1 MNENLTSYE
10 IQKITEIFD
19 KVEIIDKKKSIS
31 KRNKNYIKWFLII
44 LFFCITLIW
53 IWFYIY
59 ANSENNTKNAEIF
72 WLFFF
77 AVLILFIVLNLILFL
92 KNWLTWEPGESWY
105 SQYDYLNERINKYIY
120 PLISP
125 SYSHFNYRWISL
137 FLNDSNLFSL
147 NQIND
152 VDLWYTYNLYLY
164 TNEEVKEC
172 NITWFT
178 SDHENNKK
186 HINNILY
193 DFWVKSEKKVKE
205 IFDYYYDFFFPLWEI
220 IQKLI
225 KNKLFYGFYWSYFYS
240 LATFNIKDTNLVE
253 KKVFFNTNDYNSPFD
268 GQQNN
273 ITSNF
278 HIIDEKYDFQA
289 PVSIINKLEDKLRYI
304 YADLY
309 VSIAY
314 VSILFYMVWVP
325 VISLY
330 IWSFLLQLNFVI
342 LFFDYLNNFYY
353 SFTNSILIS
362 SGNYANFMYVLF
374 IILWYYLFYRLLKLI
389 HLEYL
394 VKKYYIKFKKIDLNN
409 FDNIFEI
416 KTSSIQDF
424 DIINNNFEFKKIL
437 VEYYQNNKKNM
448 RFCFIKWS
456 LNIFITSNLVFN
468 YPWFKNEKNNVN
480 YYVNKITDYRKSI
493 NLIENVHN
501 TIK

>member
-19 KVEIIDKKKSIS
+19 KVEIIDKKKGIS
-31 KRNKNYIKWFLII
+31 KKNKTYLKWFLII

-92 KNWLTWEPGESWY
+92 KNWLTWEPRDSWY
-105 SQYDYLNERINKYIY
+105 SQYDYLDEKINKYIY

-125 SYSHFNYRWISL
+125 SYSHFNYRWIRW
-137 FLNDSNLFSL
+137 FLNRTWIFNLNSINFDNLGNDTFYKNKL
-147 NQIND
+147 NYDQKN
-152 VDLWYTYNLYLY
+152 
-164 TNEEVKEC
+164 NEEYINTVLE
-172 NITWFT
+172 NNATI
-178 SDHENNKK
+178 SENNKQK
-186 HINNILY
+186 LY
-193 DFWVKSEKKVKE
+193 DYFNN
-205 IFDYYYDFFFPLWEI
+205 FFFPLGVI

-225 KNKLFYGFYWSYFYS
+225 KSKLLYKFYWSYFYG

-253 KKVFFNTNDYNSPFD
+253 KKVFFNTNNYNSPFD
-268 GQQNN
+268 EQQNT

-289 PVSIINKLEDKLRYI
+289 PVSIINKLEDKLKFI
-304 YADLY
+304 YDDLY
-309 VSIAY
+309 VSIFY
-314 VSILFYMVWVP
+314 VSIFFYMVWVP

-330 IWSFLLQLNFVI
+330 VWSFLLQLNFVI

-362 SGNYANFMYVLF
+362 SANYANFMYVLF

-389 HLEYL
+389 PLEYL

-480 YYVNKITDYRKSI
+480 FYVNKVTDYRKTI
-493 NLIENVHN
+493 NFLENIHN
-501 TIK
+501 SFR